1 MEINGLDGERW
12 DKLNSDRVRE
22 AREARMTRASRMSD
36 YRVKL
41 IMKIESRR
49 GLRGLFLSKA
59 LLFSRVRKV
68 KEESKGHILEGYT
81 IFSFLSFPL
90 KIFINQS
97 KRYYSI
103 TTIHMKFELLNPH
116 NPPKF

>member
-12 DKLNSDRVRE
+12 DKLNSDRIRE

-49 GLRGLFLSKA
+49 GLRGLFLSKP
-59 LLFSRVRKV
+59 LLFSRVRC
-68 KEESKGHILEGYT
+68 KGKIERYILEGYT